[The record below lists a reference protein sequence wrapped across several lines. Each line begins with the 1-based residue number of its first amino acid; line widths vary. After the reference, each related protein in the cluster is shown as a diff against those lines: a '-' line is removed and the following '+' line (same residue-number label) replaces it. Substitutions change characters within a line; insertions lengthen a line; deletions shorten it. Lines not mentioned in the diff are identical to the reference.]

1 MEGLNKKFSVKKTIK
16 DKLLYILEI
25 AIKIFQNTELLYN
38 YIYMDIP
45 ALNEAKT
52 NYIEDIFYI
61 INLDNFLFEIFI
73 FGLNSF
79 KLDKMLNI
87 IIKDINIK
95 NVTNFLR
102 GNGNI
107 YILNKIDSIGGEN
120 SIIDYFKYHF

>member
-73 FGLNSF
+73 FGSNSF

-120 SIIDYFKYHF
+120 SIIDYLKYHF

>member
-95 NVTNFLR
+95 IVTNFLR
-102 GNGNI
+102 GNDNI